1 VVRHQLNEI
10 KGVLVE
16 FAEVLRGR
24 RMVRN
29 YRPDPVDGEVL
40 RRIVRVVRR
49 APSAGFSQ
57 GHRVVVVTDA
67 AVRKAIADVAEG
79 WYLDRGYHPW
89 ISTAPAHLVL
99 GIRERSYHERYQEAD
114 KVDDDGAE
122 IPWPVPFWWFDAGA
136 LFMLLQLAA
145 VDEGLATGFFSPAE
159 PDELAAIG
167 SLVGFPD
174 DVAVVGA
181 MTIGHAADDPAVP
194 VDRLAKRRKPMD
206 DLVRW
211 LPG

>member
-1 VVRHQLNEI
+1 M
-10 KGVLVE
+10 E
-16 FAEVLRGR
+16 FTEVLRGR

-29 YRPDPVDGEVL
+29 YRSDPVDEEAL

-67 AVRKAIADVAEG
+67 AVRKGIADVAEG
-79 WYLDRGYHPW
+79 WYLERGYHPW
-89 ISTAPAHLVL
+89 ISTAPAHFVF
-99 GIRERSYHERYQEAD
+99 GIREASYHERYQEAD
-114 KVDDDGAE
+114 KVDTEGAE
-122 IPWPVPFWWFDAGA
+122 IPWPIPFWWFDAGA

-145 VDEGLATGFFSPAE
+145 IDEGLATGFFSPAE
-159 PDELAAIG
+159 PAELAAIG
-167 SLVGFPD
+167 SLAGFPD

-181 MTIGHAADDPAVP
+181 MTAGHAADDPAVP
-194 VDRLAKRRKPMD
+194 VDRLAKRRKPID

-211 LPG
+211 LT